1 MKTISPTTT
10 AGHSAIHRLVL
21 IITLYFGLA
30 IIAHQK
36 PEIIRSRTAP
46 MLTPNETDEK
56 DDNNI
61 IININD
67 NPTIMKSNQQN
78 AHAHLGGNQR
88 ARAAKQQQK
97 QYI

>member
-1 MKTISPTTT
+1 MEPTSLLTI
-10 AGHSAIHRLVL
+10 AGYSAIHRLIL
-21 IITLYFGLA
+21 FITLYFGLA

-36 PEIIRSRTAP
+36 PEIIRTRTAP

-67 NPTIMKSNQQN
+67 NPTSMKANQQN
-78 AHAHLGGNQR
+78 AHAHPGGN
-88 ARAAKQQQK
+88 
-97 QYI
+97 